1 MSPAKSRGGHSPD
14 MAPEG
19 LQPERTALA
28 WSRTSF
34 AVLGNGALLMA
45 REMHGAQV
53 AGQIVAVCLAA
64 AVALLIYL
72 VGARRQRLLRR
83 RPRPVNIAARRE
95 VQIVGWSIAALIV
108 ATTLTLP
115 F

>member
-1 MSPAKSRGGHSPD
+1 

-34 AVLGNGALLMA
+34 AVLGNGALLMV
-45 REMHGAQV
+45 REIHGAQV
-53 AGQIVAVCLAA
+53 ASQIAAVCLAA
-64 AVALLIYL
+64 TVALLIYL
-72 VGARRQRLLRR
+72 VGARRQRLLRH
-83 RPRPVNIAARRE
+83 RPVPVDVTARRE
-95 VQIVGWSIAALIV
+95 IQIVGWSITALIV